1 MDLTRIWMSRW
12 VKKTSFGCWFDRS
25 DNIGEFK
32 REWLTQ
38 QHTWIFNNCSNGIR
52 KKLFFY
58 YLVQILQMKKKSHK
72 QMFQLNIHKK
82 FRSANDR
89 KCYNK
94 FNGVFKIHLSLSIL
108 IVNLNKNTQFLQ
120 YLFITIWVRSNN
132 WFFSLLWNLFFSRK
146 FAVFAES
153 FRFFSKVC
161 FFSLGDFLL
170 HENSKVAIKLSI
182 IWV

>member
-32 REWLTQ
+32 RELLTQ

-58 YLVQILQMKKKSHK
+58 YLVQILQKKKSHK

-120 YLFITIWVRSNN
+120 YSFITIWVRLNN
-132 WFFSLLWNLFFSRK
+132 WFFSEVCGFCRKFPVFLESLLFF
-146 FAVFAES
+146 AW
-153 FRFFSKVC
+153 RFFIAWKFDSC
-161 FFSLGDFLL
+161 D
-170 HENSKVAIKLSI
+170 
-182 IWV
+182 